1 MPLQRATEV
10 ATFFARG
17 IGGVGDVA
25 AVSLHQP
32 DEVIA
37 LEGVDRAPLQDC
49 ERRQG
54 FPGFRRSRRLTA
66 ELQVFSLDLVGLTDV
81 NGPDDGAF
89 YLALVPRPSDLQ
101 HRR

>member
-17 IGGVGDVA
+17 AGCMGDVA

-37 LEGVDRAPLQDC
+37 LEGIDRAPLQDC

-54 FPGFRRSRRLTA
+54 FPGFRRSRRLTT
-66 ELQVFSLDLVGLTDV
+66 ELQVFRLDLVGLTDV
-81 NGPDDGAF
+81 NGSDDGVLQ
-89 YLALVPRPSDLQ
+89 LADIPRPLSL
-101 HRR
+101 H